1 MGTRE
6 QSAAAPGASGLQGPA
21 GQRPGAALE
30 NAVNAQGDEAPEP
43 QHLPSARPWVPMSS
57 GATRGARPPRLP
69 RSCCVLTAPLRAD
82 GGQWPLCPPCLT
94 RETSCLH
101 TQHLRRRP
109 SVSSPPSLRG
119 DYLLPGA
126 SLHRSQRISCPSR
139 RPSPVPIPVPV
150 RVPIP
155 VPLPIPLLSLS
166 PSRSTSL
173 SASLS
178 VSLSCPFPRPSSH
191 PSPVPL
197 PVPLPVLSMPLSTWH
212 CSLICRQAN
221 TSRTHLPSEDHFMFF
236 VPV

>member
-69 RSCCVLTAPLRAD
+69 HSCCVLTAPLRAD

-109 SVSSPPSLRG
+109 SVSSPPSLHG

-155 VPLPIPLLSLS
+155 VPLPIPLPVPIPVPLHIPIRIPLCVPVLSLS
-166 PSRSTSL
+166 PSLFPSL
-173 SASLS
+173 S
-178 VSLSCPFPRPSSH
+178 RPSPCPTPCPLYAPLYLALLPH
-191 PSPVPL
+191 LSPGKYIP
-197 PVPLPVLSMPLSTWH
+197 H
-212 CSLICRQAN
+212 A
-221 TSRTHLPSEDHFMFF
+221 FAK
-236 VPV
+236 